1 MATDRFDR
9 QNRVYGI
16 EGTAKLQNSKVII
29 FGQKSD
35 MLFET
40 AKNLVLGGVNTL
52 YIVKD
57 HNLDMDIVV
66 NDSGSNDSYE
76 INFGENNSSF
86 LGNIH
91 NHTYQKI
98 AYEINKLNPYLN
110 LELLG
115 PNTQFDAEQFN
126 NAILVFVNYNLMN
139 LVKLNIDLRST
150 NKFVAV
156 NAILKDSK
164 VIFKIM
170 NDFNKHT
177 ISDIDGETYDMIT
190 ILHIINNE
198 DTDVVTPHQKGSSCK
213 ITVTCNS
220 AHNLSNGDLV
230 KFNLDNCQENLSSKV
245 TKIINQT
252 TFECSLENDVSNFKN
267 GYMQRVKHQIEIQHT
282 QLSDYINVDEVDCL
296 ENIKKINPVIQYFF
310 GALVSSEVV
319 KAITNKYVPF
329 NQSHEFN
336 FPDYLTYKVN
346 EELFKDKTGFIV
358 GSGAI
363 GCELLKNLASI
374 GFNNIKITDP
384 DHIEVSNLS
393 RQFLFR
399 NENIGH
405 SKSEVASNQIK
416 QFNPDINIQSFSQ
429 KLGTDNQEFVNIH
442 FPSTD
447 IIFNALDNLTARL
460 YVDSKCVEY
469 SKPLFESGTLGTKG
483 NTQPV
488 IPNIT
493 ESYGASQDSSQE
505 TSFAV
510 CTIKNFPTLIQH
522 TIHYAMDD
530 FNGLFTKQ
538 PQSLNTY
545 LTNQSQFD
553 NISDLEMGIIKLYL
567 HRVINMLNSIT
578 DYKDYIGWAY
588 MLWYDRFVR
597 RTERLLKS
605 HPSDSLS
612 SEGTLFW
619 SHGKRCPV
627 IPTFNI
633 NENFDYIMATTQLLM
648 NTYKLENVDIPDA
661 ISLCRSNDSSEYNI
675 TEDIM
680 NYNYLAIDV
689 NKYIDDPDSL
699 SDVMTEQI
707 NDLPKLETVNFKVN
721 VNVQEFEKD
730 LDTNYHIAYIHGT
743 SNLRARL
750 YGIPEV
756 SFYETKGIAGKIIP
770 ALATTTA
777 IVSSLIVLEMMKY
790 VIDKNRKIEDYQSYF
805 INLADNMII
814 AGEPIPPKV
823 NKINSQNFTEW
834 SKFESNADMTIKEFI
849 DTMGQKFNTNI
860 TMVTIGRKI
869 LYADFDDKNK
879 NNNLKEMLKSMQISG
894 DKVSLFICSDNEE
907 LELPNITVSI

>member
-57 HNLDMDIVV
+57 HNLDMDVVV
-66 NDSGSNDSYE
+66 NDSKLSDSYE
-76 INFGENNSSF
+76 INFGENDNSF

-91 NHTYQKI
+91 NHTYCKL
-98 AYEINKLNPYLN
+98 ASEINKLNPYLKI
-110 LELLG
+110 ELLG
-115 PNTQFDAEQFN
+115 SNTQFNCEQFYN
-126 NAILVFVNYNLMN
+126 SIFVFINYDLMN
-139 LVKLNIDLRST
+139 LVKLNIDLRYT
-150 NKFVAV
+150 NKFVAL

-164 VIFKIM
+164 VVFKIM
-170 NDFNKHT
+170 NDFNNH
-177 ISDIDGETYDMIT
+177 IINDVDGETYDMIT
-190 ILHIINNE
+190 LLHMLKID
-198 DTDVVTPHQKGSSCK
+198 DT

-230 KFNLDNCQENLSSKV
+230 KFALDNCQENPISKV
-245 TKIINQT
+245 SKIINQT
-252 TFECSLENDVSNFKN
+252 TFECSFDNDISGFKN
-267 GYMQRVKHQIEIQHT
+267 GYIQRIKQSMEIQHT
-282 QLSDYINVDEVDCL
+282 QLSDHINIDEVDSL
-296 ENIKKINPVIQYFF
+296 ENLKKINPVIQYFL

-329 NQSHEFN
+329 NQTYEFD

-346 EELFKDKTGFIV
+346 EEMFKDKTGFIV

-399 NENIGH
+399 NENVGQ
-405 SKSEVASNQIK
+405 SKSEVAGNRIK
-416 QFNPDINIQSFSQ
+416 QFNPDMNIHSFSQ
-429 KLGTDNQEFVNIH
+429 KLGIDNQEFVNIH
-442 FPSTD
+442 FPNTD

-469 SKPLFESGTLGTKG
+469 CKPLFESGTLGTKG

-493 ESYGASQDSSQE
+493 ESYGASQDSAQE

-553 NISDLEMGIIKLYL
+553 NISDLELGFIKLYL
-567 HRVINMLNSIT
+567 HRVIKLLNEIT
-578 DYKDYIGWAY
+578 DFKDYIGWAY

-605 HPSDSLS
+605 HPSDSLT

-619 SHGKRCPV
+619 SHGKRCPI
-627 IPTFNI
+627 IPEFNI
-633 NENFDYIMATTQLLM
+633 SSNFDYIMATTQLLI
-648 NTYKLENVDIPDA
+648 NTYKIDGVNIPTHD
-661 ISLCRSNDSSEYNI
+661 I
-675 TEDIM
+675 TEYIM
-680 NYNYLAIDV
+680 NYDYSSVDV
-689 NKYIDDPDSL
+689 NRYIDDPDFSVEDETFKTL
-699 SDVMTEQI
+699 P
-707 NDLPKLETVNFKVN
+707 DLNTVKFKVSI
-721 VNVQEFEKD
+721 NVQEFEKD

-770 ALATTTA
+770 ALATTTS

-814 AGEPIPPKV
+814 AGEPMPPKI
-823 NKINSQNFTEW
+823 NKINGQNFTEW
-834 SKFESNADMTIKEFI
+834 SKFESNADLTIKEFVSS
-849 DTMGQKFNTNI
+849 MGQKFNTNI

-869 LYADFDDKNK
+869 LYADFDNKNE
-879 NNNLKEMLKSMQISG
+879 NNNLKEMLKTMEISG

-907 LELPNITVSI
+907 LELPSITVSI